1 MWACF
6 YNVHLYYLIAKRA
19 NLKLKTRSKTTPDA
33 LSKLVRT
40 FLCPYRI
47 SRYQWRDSNPEP
59 QYCELTSLP
68 LCYCGSFE
76 FVLRKHSG
84 QIIENW
90 NNLIARH
97 LGLLLTTVF
106 ICPGL
111 FLFVT
116 VFSCYQ
122 LHFVIFNYFQLF
134 SAVVGCSQ
142 LLSAVLNCFFC
153 YF

>member
-6 YNVHLYYLIAKRA
+6 NNVHLSYLIAKRA

-40 FLCPYRI
+40 FLFQYPI
-47 SRYQWRDSNPEP
+47 SRYQWRDLNPEP

-68 LCYCGSFE
+68 LCYRGLFE
-76 FVLRKHSG
+76 FVLGKHSG

-97 LGLLLTTVF
+97 LGLLLTIAF
-106 ICPGL
+106 IC
-111 FLFVT
+111 
-116 VFSCYQ
+116 
-122 LHFVIFNYFQLF
+122 
-134 SAVVGCSQ
+134 SQ
-142 LLSAVLNCFFC
+142 QFFC
-153 YF
+153 